1 MYVKLNLQQIQCI
14 NAAHGGK
21 IPLSLTFNETHKL
34 KNKLSCR
41 YLLIPI

>member
-21 IPLSLTFNETHKL
+21 IPLSLTLNETHKL